1 MDGKMR
7 TSKEQVIALAPN
19 TAAQP
24 DVAVYP
30 LGIIYLYFCH
40 TVPLPLHTRSALSPS
55 GSSAAS
61 DETFQKRPKEQPFD
75 KVLPDECSHKV

>member
-24 DVAVYP
+24 DAAVY
-30 LGIIYLYFCH
+30 LARYH
-40 TVPLPLHTRSALSPS
+40 LPLLLPHRSPTPAYAVGSIARWVICRTRRDVS
-55 GSSAAS
+55 
-61 DETFQKRPKEQPFD
+61 ETSQGTAF
-75 KVLPDECSHKV
+75 